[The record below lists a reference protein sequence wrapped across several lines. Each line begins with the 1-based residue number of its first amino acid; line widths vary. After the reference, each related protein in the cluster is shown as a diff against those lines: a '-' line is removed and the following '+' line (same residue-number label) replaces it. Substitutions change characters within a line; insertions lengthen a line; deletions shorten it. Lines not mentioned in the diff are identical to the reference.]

1 MLALH
6 MAAVAA
12 AAELAATNIR
22 WELVISHFDEKL
34 DWLPRLLEE
43 TALSKDRSA
52 SIVFYHKGG
61 GKVRLENPIEA
72 AAAYMEDA
80 SNAQYLRSFNGSLAW
95 YTARNV
101 GREQETFVRHLSRGY
116 NHLAPLTAFVQGNPN
131 HSGNVLEDLK
141 QAEGETYSQDFQDAT
156 TASYV
161 FHAIRTRL
169 VPTPRSIASDRCG
182 LLGSPRVPSLADG
195 CHNHCG
201 LAVAA
206 TCALLRRA
214 GGSGSRLSC
223 REPFRFTNGGMFYT
237 SRDAVWAHDR
247 SLYRL
252 MLGMLTGEARHTRRA
267 PLYPYIY
274 ERLCIVGQY
283 PQLFQLDFARLGT
296 SSLPPSRKIRVRTPA
311 SAISTKNH
319 RKFTSARGA
328 EPRVTQQP

>member
-1 MLALH
+1 M
-6 MAAVAA
+6 
-12 AAELAATNIR
+12 
-22 WELVISHFDEKL
+22 
-34 DWLPRLLEE
+34 
-43 TALSKDRSA
+43 
-52 SIVFYHKGG
+52 
-61 GKVRLENPIEA
+61 RLENPIEA

-141 QAEGETYSQDFQDAT
+141 
-156 TASYV
+156 
-161 FHAIRTRL
+161 HAIRTRL

-252 MLGMLTGEARHTRRA
+252 MLGMLTGEARYTRRA

-274 ERLCIVGQY
+274 ERLWDSILNC
-283 PQLFQLDFARLGT
+283 
-296 SSLPPSRKIRVRTPA
+296 SS
-311 SAISTKNH
+311 
-319 RKFTSARGA
+319 
-328 EPRVTQQP
+328 